1 MVSFR
6 DGGGSWCNGGR
17 CSVTVGMSCLHR
29 GKFGLVIAG
38 CIYVLRRW
46 RSLQVISKLWHFYTS
61 KPVGFRN

>member
-29 GKFGLVIAG
+29 GKFGLVIADEPLLPTIQG
-38 CIYVLRRW
+38 VSMCSDGGALC
-46 RSLQVISKLWHFYTS
+46 K
-61 KPVGFRN
+61 